1 MQVCESEARTSTIAL
16 VEDDSVQQELIEL
29 ALAEAGLRVS
39 LRCLRDGREALQAL
53 RGWISGERGAAPAL
67 LLLDIKLPGLT
78 GIEILQ
84 TLRDDGRPIPFP
96 VVMLT
101 SSRMPDDLLHSFGSG
116 AVSYF
121 VKPSGFDELIR
132 LMDTIGRR
140 WLDTAH

>member
-1 MQVCESEARTSTIAL
+1 MAERSTDTRPPTIAL

-29 ALAEAGLRVS
+29 ALAEAGLRVR
-39 LRCLRDGREALQAL
+39 LHCLRDGREALQAL
-53 RGWISGERGAAPAL
+53 RGWIAGDPRDRPSL

-78 GIEILQ
+78 GLEILQ
-84 TLRDDGRPIPFP
+84 TLRADGRPVPFP
-96 VVMLT
+96 IVMLT
-101 SSRMPDDLLHSFGSG
+101 SSRIPDDLVQSFGGG

-140 WLDTAH
+140 WLDAG

>member
-1 MQVCESEARTSTIAL
+1 MKACGTRARSSTITL
-16 VEDDSVQQELIEL
+16 VEDDTIQQELIEL

-39 LRCLRDGREALQAL
+39 LRCLRDGREALAAL
-53 RGWISGERGAAPAL
+53 RGWVSGERDGPPDL

-84 TLRDDGRPIPFP
+84 TLREDGRPIPFP

-101 SSRMPDDLLHSFGSG
+101 SSRMPDDLTHSFGSG
-116 AVSYF
+116 AISYF
-121 VKPSGFDELIR
+121 VKPDSFDELIR

-140 WLDTAH
+140 WLDAGS